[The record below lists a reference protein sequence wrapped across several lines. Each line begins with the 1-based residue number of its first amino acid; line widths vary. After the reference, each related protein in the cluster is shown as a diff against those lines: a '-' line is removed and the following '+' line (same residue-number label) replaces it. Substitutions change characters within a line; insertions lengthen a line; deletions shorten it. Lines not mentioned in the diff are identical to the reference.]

1 MLGETKGFADMEPIL
16 GGAAAAANGADVIKN
31 GTTASFMADVVDAS
45 HDAAIVVDFWAPWC
59 GPCKQLG
66 PALEKAVREARG
78 KVRLVKIDIDQNP
91 EIAQQMRIQSI
102 PAVYAFKEGRPVDGF
117 VGALPDSQVKQF
129 VSRLAAS
136 APGAAAGP
144 SPIEEAVALAKE
156 ALAQGDTPRAANI
169 FGQVL
174 QHEPGNVDA
183 LAGLARA
190 AIQRKEYAK
199 ARQALDRAPPEAANH
214 AEIAA
219 ARTALELA
227 EAGEK
232 AKGALGELR
241 RRLEQNPKDHA
252 ARLELASAL
261 FATGEREQ
269 AIDELLDL
277 VKRDREW
284 NEQAGRKQ
292 LLKFFEAMGPTDPL
306 TVATRK
312 RLSSILFS

>member
-1 MLGETKGFADMEPIL
+1 MEPIL

-66 PALEKAVREARG
+66 PALEKAVRDARG

-117 VGALPDSQVKQF
+117 VGALPESQEKQF
-129 VSRLAAS
+129 ESRLAAG

-156 ALAQGDTPRAANI
+156 ALAAGDTPRAANI

-190 AIQRKEYAK
+190 AIQRKDYAK
-199 ARQALDRAPPEAANH
+199 ARQALDRAPPEAAKH
-214 AEIAA
+214 AEIVA

-241 RRLEQNPKDHA
+241 RRLEQDPKDHA

-261 FATGEREQ
+261 FASGAREQ